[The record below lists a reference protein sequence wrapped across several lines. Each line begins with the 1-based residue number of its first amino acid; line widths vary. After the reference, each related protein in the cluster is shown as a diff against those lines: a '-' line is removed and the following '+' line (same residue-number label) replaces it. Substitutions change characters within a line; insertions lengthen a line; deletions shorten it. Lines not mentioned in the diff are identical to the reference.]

1 MTRPTSFLLL
11 VLLLC
16 SITPAPGQ
24 KPSWEYPT
32 LKMPAWHAQAIAVA
46 LREFQKS
53 QGGKTDRGE
62 PVYGDLRHY
71 SIHIAQ
77 SPPDQLPL
85 SYARE
90 ECVRVDFVPEFSAR
104 DRQQAI
110 TGGRTS
116 FGIEVAYDVSRR
128 TMKIVKTSFS
138 R

>member
-1 MTRPTSFLLL
+1 
-11 VLLLC
+11 
-16 SITPAPGQ
+16 
-24 KPSWEYPT
+24 
-32 LKMPAWHAQAIAVA
+32 MPAWHAQAIAVA
-46 LREFQKS
+46 LREFQQNK
-53 QGGKTDRGE
+53 GGRTTRGE

-71 SIHIAQ
+71 TIHISQ
-77 SPPDQLPL
+77 SPADQLPL
-85 SYARE
+85 RYAHE
-90 ECVRVDFVPEFSAR
+90 ECVRIEFDPEFSAR